1 MGGHELDRLGGNE
14 AICDHMIELSG
25 KEAPKVCLLP
35 TASGDPEDQIGR
47 FTRAFGSRGCEVTD
61 ISLFRL
67 GANPIDV
74 SAHLLSQDLIYV
86 GGGSLVNLVAIWKA
100 HAIQELMEA
109 VLEKGILI
117 CGQSA
122 GAMVWFESGITSSSG
137 RPAPADGLGLL
148 EGSLCVH
155 YHHDPERRIEFM
167 KEIGQGVMPAGYGCD
182 DQTGLLFEDG
192 RLVEAFT
199 AREGAGVYR
208 VEAEGGGAV
217 ETAVEA
223 RRISAT
229 SRSGATTSSAVEDFQ
244 ELNRWRRAPGLTR
257 RR

>member
-86 GGGSLVNLVAIWKA
+86 GGGNAKHLKATDLGPKAKIVANTA
-100 HAIQELMEA
+100 
-109 VLEKGILI
+109 GIL
-117 CGQSA
+117 G
-122 GAMVWFESGITSSSG
+122 GI
-137 RPAPADGLGLL
+137 
-148 EGSLCVH
+148 
-155 YHHDPERRIEFM
+155 RIWDM
-167 KEIGQGVMPAGYGCD
+167 
-182 DQTGLLFEDG
+182 DQ
-192 RLVEAFT
+192 
-199 AREGAGVYR
+199 
-208 VEAEGGGAV
+208 
-217 ETAVEA
+217 
-223 RRISAT
+223 
-229 SRSGATTSSAVEDFQ
+229 
-244 ELNRWRRAPGLTR
+244 
-257 RR
+257 